1 MNVEAN
7 TTVHVNTI
15 DQAWEFWYNVIS
27 TLAKNGRTDSS
38 RDGEVVGE
46 VLNAVTVIDDP
57 TRCILRSPMRNLPM
71 RYCIGE
77 LLWYL
82 SGNPNLSAIQL
93 YTNAWDRMSDNGST
107 VNSNYGYIIQGS
119 VDRCNGEDENCV
131 DQKRYFD
138 QMKMCEKL
146 LRKDPNTR
154 QAVIHIKS
162 ARDVVNYPTKDL
174 NCTVCLQ
181 FFIREGKL
189 YMTTYMRSNDL
200 WMGFPNDVF
209 QFTCMQ
215 VYMAMRLNVGLGSYT
230 HIAGSLHLYERDYKK
245 SLENIEKIE
254 KEASKSGGAGEDTN
268 KGC

>member
-1 MNVEAN
+1 MNVAYN
-7 TTVHVNTI
+7 MNIYAKTI
-15 DQAWEFWYNVIS
+15 DEAWEKWYEEIKLIAEES
-27 TLAKNGRTDSS
+27 EGTDFS
-38 RDGEVVGE
+38 RDGAVVGE
-46 VLNAVTVIDDP
+46 IINAVTTIEDP
-57 TRCILRSPMRNLPM
+57 TRCILKSPIRKLPM

-82 SGNPNLSAIQL
+82 SGNPRISAIQL
-93 YTNAWDRMSDNGST
+93 YTHAWDRMSDDGTT
-107 VNSNYGYIIQGS
+107 VNSNYGNKIQHA
-119 VDRCNGEDENCV
+119 VDW
-131 DQKRYFD
+131 DQQWDVKTVSEFD
-138 QMKMCEKL
+138 QMKMCEEL

-162 ARDVVNYPTKDL
+162 VRNVLENPTKDL

-215 VYMAMRLNVGLGSYT
+215 IYLAMRLNVGLGTYT
-230 HIAGSLHLYERDYKK
+230 HIAGSLHMYERDYKK
-245 SLENIEKIE
+245 SLENIESMNTEE
-254 KEASKSGGAGEDTN
+254 KNG
-268 KGC
+268 

>member
-7 TTVHVNTI
+7 ISVKCKTI
-15 DQAWEFWYNVIS
+15 DEAWEFWYDRIS
-27 TLAKNGRTDSS
+27 ELAKNGSTDTS
-38 RDGEVVGE
+38 RDGAVVGE
-46 VLNAVTVIDDP
+46 VLNAVTTIEDP
-57 TRCILRSPMRNLPM
+57 TRCILKHPIRKLPM
-71 RYCIGE
+71 RYCVGE

-82 SGNPNLSAIQL
+82 SGNPRLKAIQL
-93 YTNAWDRMSDNGST
+93 YTGAWDRMSDDGET
-107 VNSNYGYIIQGS
+107 VNSNYGHIIQNAW
-119 VDRCNGEDENCV
+119 DEDAKTGV
-131 DQKRYFD
+131 AVQFD
-138 QMKMCEKL
+138 QMKMCEEL

-162 ARDVVNYPTKDL
+162 ARNVVSNPTKDL

-215 VYMAMRLNVGLGSYT
+215 IYLAMRLNVGLGSYT
-230 HIAGSLHLYERDYKK
+230 HVAGSLHMYERDYQK
-245 SLENIEKIE
+245 SLENIEEGKCTD
-254 KEASKSGGAGEDTN
+254 G
-268 KGC
+268 